1 MLTRQSIFQKYYKL
15 VGIGLSK
22 QQKLDANRKAIISFI
37 RNISRTEGAK
47 KFSLSLNNRK
57 KQFQIFQKEQLKYY
71 YFISF

>member
-15 VGIGLSK
+15 VGIDLSK
-22 QQKLDANRKAIISFI
+22 QQKLDANCKAIINFI

>member
-15 VGIGLSK
+15 VGIDLSK

>member
-1 MLTRQSIFQKYYKL
+1 M
-15 VGIGLSK
+15 GIDLSK
-22 QQKLDANRKAIISFI
+22 QQKLDDNRKAIINFI
-37 RNISRTEGAK
+37 RNVSRTEGAK

>member
-1 MLTRQSIFQKYYKL
+1 MLTRQYIFQKYYKL
-15 VGIGLSK
+15 VGIDLSK